1 MLLSISRAPACLAL
15 AAAWCAPAFA
25 AAPEAP
31 IVDCDRLAAHPL
43 DPAKKLPGL
52 GTKEIDLPR
61 AIEACQ
67 AAVKEFPDE
76 ARFQYQLGRVLFY
89 AGRKAE
95 AMHALYNAVDRGHAQ
110 ATFVTGYVISI
121 DEMLGKDLCRA
132 GWLWRRSVAMD
143 HPYSWFYL
151 GSHALAGDF
160 AACRFEVPRKDIETY
175 AANFAKYAE
184 TTDVE
189 AAEAKENAAK
199 LNAALAA
206 KKE

>member
-1 MLLSISRAPACLAL
+1 MLRPFLFAAACFAL
-15 AAAWCAPAFA
+15 AAPAFA

-31 IVDCDRLAAHPL
+31 VTDCDRMAAHPL
-43 DPAKKLPGL
+43 DPDKKLPGL
-52 GTKEIDLPR
+52 GSKEIDLPK

-67 AAVKEFPDE
+67 ASVKQYPDE
-76 ARFQYQLGRVLFY
+76 ARFHYQLGRVLFY
-89 AGRKAE
+89 SGKKAE

-132 GWLWRRSVAMD
+132 GWLWRRSVQMD

-151 GSHALAGDF
+151 ASHALAGDF
-160 AACRFEVPRKDIETY
+160 AKCRFDVARGDIEKY
-175 AANFAKYAE
+175 AANFTKYAE
-184 TTDVE
+184 TTEVE

-206 KKE
+206 PR

>member
-1 MLLSISRAPACLAL
+1 MFRSLLIAAVAAAL
-15 AAAWCAPAFA
+15 AAPVFA

-31 IVDCDRLAAHPL
+31 VTDCDRMAAHPL

-52 GTKEIDLPR
+52 GTKEIDLPK
-61 AIEACQ
+61 AIGACQ
-67 AAVKEFPDE
+67 AAVKEFADE
-76 ARFQYQLGRVLFY
+76 ARFQYQLGRVLY
-89 AGRKAE
+89 YSGRKAD

-121 DEMLGKDLCRA
+121 DEMLGKDVCRA
-132 GWLWRRSVAMD
+132 GWLWQRSVKMD

-151 GSHALAGDF
+151 ASHALAGDF
-160 AACRFEVPRKDIETY
+160 AKCRFDVARADIEKY
-175 AANFAKYAE
+175 AANFTRYAE
-184 TTDVE
+184 TTNVE

-206 KKE
+206 AKQN